1 MDAESDQLSLSP
13 RERIKRLY
21 CEFKQPR
28 SFEEDERLH
37 RMTGYVIETEDA
49 FVMGRP
55 VKHDVPVEAIQS
67 PHVKFPREV
76 CDAWYIWAFAGNIKS
91 LLEIVEVVG
100 PLPLLGWSRRNGTI
114 RWYPYEETRR
124 RVVGLGQTLIV
135 PRRT

>member
-1 MDAESDQLSLSP
+1 MDPESDELSLSP

-55 VKHDVPVEAIQS
+55 VKHDVAVEAIAC
-67 PHVKFPREV
+67 PHVSFAPEI
-76 CDAWYIWAFAGNIKS
+76 CDAWFIWAFAGNIKS

-100 PLPLLGWSRRNGTI
+100 PLPFLGWSRRNGTI
-114 RWYPYEETRR
+114 RWYRYKETRR
-124 RVVGLGQTLIV
+124 RVAGLSQITIV